1 MPSPLALLVAVCLG
15 LIALYALGMVARD
28 LAVLFLRAIG
38 HLPVVPVYGASRSGK
53 WPALEKRWLE
63 LHGECAACGSREQLS
78 AHHKRPFH
86 LDPDLELD
94 PGDAKVMRKRV
105 EGRRYE

>member
-1 MPSPLALLVAVCLG
+1 MPSAWWPETWPCSFS
-15 LIALYALGMVARD
+15 ARS
-28 LAVLFLRAIG
+28 G
-38 HLPVVPVYGASRSGK
+38 TCPSPVYGASRSGK